1 MTRLGC
7 QWDQQPIAA
16 LPFPVA
22 EGLSH
27 RIADRTYTVRRGV
40 LSEMASRLSVAALPV
55 QLGALEWQRG
65 LLIADQFSL
74 LAGLNGMFEHWV
86 ALHHR
91 GVLGRVAVALLQL
104 PVVLIRLDAR
114 LVARHQGLIVP
125 RPLVP

>member
-27 RIADRTYTVRRGV
+27 RTSSHLPVRRGA

-55 QLGALEWQRG
+55 QLGDLEWQRG